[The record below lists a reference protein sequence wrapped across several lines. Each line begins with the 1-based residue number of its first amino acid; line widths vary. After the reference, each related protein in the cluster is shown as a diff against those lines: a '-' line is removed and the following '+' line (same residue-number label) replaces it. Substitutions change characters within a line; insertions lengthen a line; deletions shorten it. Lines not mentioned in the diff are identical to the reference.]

1 MHKDENRKDEIDG
14 SVAMFRYR
22 DIELELH
29 AEKCAWHPASR
40 SLFVADLHLGKE
52 TSFQRASLPIPL
64 GSTQQALD
72 RLSRLVAHYQPQRL
86 VILGDMV
93 HASSSFAPS
102 FRERMNEFWKQQ
114 TSSSS
119 KCQWILVEGNHDLRA
134 KRELSQWP
142 ITIVPPPWSI
152 SDLVCIHDPESI
164 IADTSINSRANSG
177 STSSSTDTYPRI
189 GSIPEQLILAG
200 HIHPNY
206 RMPDNGE
213 KLSCFAHR
221 HNLLIFPAFNEFTG
235 RRAINDS
242 QFDSVYV
249 IRHSHLARID
259 L

>member
-1 MHKDENRKDEIDG
+1 MHDG
-14 SVAMFRYR
+14 SVAPFRYG

-29 AEKCAWHPASR
+29 AEKCAWHAASQ

-72 RLSRLVAHYQPQRL
+72 RLSRLVAHYQPRQ
-86 VILGDMV
+86 VVVLGDIV

-102 FRERMNEFWKQQ
+102 FRERMSEFWMQQ
-114 TSSSS
+114 QSSYPQ
-119 KCQWILVEGNHDLRA
+119 CQWILVEGNHDLRA

-142 ITIVPPPWSI
+142 TTIVQPPWTI
-152 SDLVCIHDPESI
+152 GDLVCLHDPESI
-164 IADTSINSRANSG
+164 LAESNTSTRTNSRTNSIAI
-177 STSSSTDTYPRI
+177 TSSNSSSKPSKVHRQTDK
-189 GSIPEQLILAG
+189 QLILAG

-235 RRAINDS
+235 RRVINNS
-242 QFDSVYV
+242 QFDSVFV
-249 IRHSHLARID
+249 IRDSQLARID